1 MSKLITRKEAMAL
14 GLPNYFTGKPCQN
27 GHLSERDVKEWRCL
41 ECRRATAKRTH
52 ARYADE
58 RNMARREKYQ
68 ADPELRAR
76 AIKRAVAHQR
86 ENKQSRREYM
96 EAYYAAN
103 KDKMKERAKVAYAKV
118 MADPEKRARR
128 NAVSR
133 AVSKTNPEP
142 KRAAVR
148 NRRARLRKA
157 EGRHTAK
164 DVRTILER
172 QNWTCVYCPTSLK
185 EKHHVDHIV
194 AISRGGTNWPSN
206 LQCLCGPCNLSK
218 WCKDEAEWLKE
229 RGP

>member
-41 ECRRATAKRTH
+41 ECRREKARRTH
-52 ARYADE
+52 VRHADE
-58 RNMARREKYQ
+58 RNAKAREKY
-68 ADPELRAR
+68 ASDPEFRAR
-76 AIKRAVAHQR
+76 SIAQSVSHQR
-86 ENKQSRREYM
+86 QNKQARREYM

-103 KDKMKERAKVAYAKV
+103 KEKMKERAKTSYAAT
-118 MADPEKRARR
+118 MADPVKHERLKATRKVI
-128 NAVSR
+128 N
-133 AVSKTNPEP
+133 KNNPEP
-142 KRAAVR
+142 KRASVR
-148 NRRARLRKA
+148 NRRARLRNA
-157 EGRHTAK
+157 EGWHTAK
-164 DVRTILER
+164 DVRAILER
-172 QNWTCVYCPTSLK
+172 QNWTCVYCPADLRNS
-185 EKHHVDHIV
+185 HHVDHIV